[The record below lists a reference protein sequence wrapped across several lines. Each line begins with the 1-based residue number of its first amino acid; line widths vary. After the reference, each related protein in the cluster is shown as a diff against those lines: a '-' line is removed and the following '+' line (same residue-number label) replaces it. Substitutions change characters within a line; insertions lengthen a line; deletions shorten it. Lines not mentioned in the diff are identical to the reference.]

1 MPSKDLSR
9 LQWMLRLMGWFK
21 IPMIGFVKPK
31 LVFIDNETVKVKI
44 RLRRRTRNHLNSM
57 YFGALSVGA
66 DIAAGIY
73 AFYFAE
79 QMKTKV
85 SFAFKSMQAEFLK
98 RAESDIV
105 FVCSEGKLIREAM
118 EKSRSSAERVNQA
131 VEVLAYNDQNEV
143 VATFV
148 MTVSVKVK

>member
-21 IPMIGFVKPK
+21 IPMIGYVKPK

-44 RLRRRTRNHLNSM
+44 RLGRRTRNHLNSM

-79 QMKTKV
+79 QMKSKV
-85 SFAFKSMQAEFLK
+85 SFAFKSMQADFLK

-105 FVCSEGKLIREAM
+105 FVCSEGKLIRDAM
-118 EKSRSSAERVNQA
+118 EKSKLSGDRVNQP
-131 VEVLAYNDQNEV
+131 VNVLAYDQQNEI

>member
-79 QMKTKV
+79 QMKTKE

>member
-1 MPSKDLSR
+1 MASNNLSR
-9 LQWMLRLMGWFK
+9 LRWMLRLMGWFK
-21 IPMIGFVKPK
+21 IPMIAYVCPR
-31 LVFIDNETVKVKI
+31 LISIDDETVEVKI

-79 QMKTKV
+79 QMKSKV
-85 SFAFKSMQAEFLK
+85 SFAFKSMQADFLK
-98 RAESDIV
+98 RAESDII
-105 FVCSEGKLIREAM
+105 FVCSEGMLIREAL
-118 EKSRSSAERVNQA
+118 EKSKSTGERINQPVN
-131 VEVLAYNDQNEV
+131 VLAKDKNNEV

>member
-1 MPSKDLSR
+1 
-9 LQWMLRLMGWFK
+9 MGWFK
-21 IPMIGFVKPK
+21 IPMIAFVKPK

-118 EKSRSSAERVNQA
+118 EKSRSSSERVNQA

>member
-1 MPSKDLSR
+1 MQSKDLRR
-9 LQWMLRLMGWFK
+9 LQWMLLLMGWFK
-21 IPMIGFVKPK
+21 IPMIGYVKPK
-31 LVFIDNETVKVKI
+31 LVFIDDDTVKVKI
-44 RLRRRTRNHLNSM
+44 RLRRRTKNHLNSM

-85 SFAFKSMQAEFLK
+85 SFAFKSMKAEFLK
-98 RAESDIV
+98 RAESDVV
-105 FVCSEGKLIREAM
+105 FVCSEGKLIQAAM
-118 EKSRSSAERVNQA
+118 KQSHTSKERINQP
-131 VEVLAYNDQNEV
+131 VTVLAYDQQNEV